1 MRCIGQGLAS
11 IKVFCALMNLSPP
24 VEKTTYNM
32 INQRILDATSAVA
45 NESISMAA
53 EEEARL
59 TNSRDVSVSCDG
71 TWLTRGHSS
80 QHGVC
85 TVIGTTCGKVLDTHV
100 LSLHCKACEVWKN
113 KTDTIEYLEW
123 WETHEND
130 CSINHDGSPGCMEV
144 EGMKKI
150 FSRSVE
156 KHKLRYINYIGD
168 GDTKSYKAVSD
179 GQPYGPEVQIIKKEC
194 VGHVQKRMRT
204 NLKKLKDSMKGKK
217 LSDGKTL
224 GGRNRLTDAV
234 INTLTVY
241 YGNAIRANCGSVD
254 NMRTAIWA
262 IWYHKMSSD
271 HNPVHNFCPKGLES
285 WCPYQ
290 RAVEEKTV
298 DSYKHKNNLAPAI
311 MEAIK
316 PVFKNLVSTDL
327 LKRCVGGFTQN
338 NESLNSKIWKI
349 CPKVGFAGH
358 KIVKVA
364 VNDAVITFNNGM
376 KARLKVMKLL
386 GLVIGKYCL
395 QALEEQDTTRIQS
408 ANKRALQATKEARKC
423 RKRLRLEIE
432 AKVSDKE
439 GVVYAAGEF

>member
-1 MRCIGQGLAS
+1 MAGL
-11 IKVFCALMNLSPP
+11 CEGGNEPP
-24 VEKTTYNM
+24 GSLKAKKTTYNM

-59 TNSRDVSVSCDG
+59 TNSRDVSVSCDEE
-71 TWLTRGHSS
+71 
-80 QHGVC
+80 
-85 TVIGTTCGKVLDTHV
+85 D
-100 LSLHCKACEVWKN
+100 EN
-113 KTDTIEYLEW
+113 KPQEIEGLNER
-123 WETHEND
+123 E
-130 CSINHDGSPGCMEV
+130 
-144 EGMKKI
+144 
-150 FSRSVE
+150 
-156 KHKLRYINYIGD
+156 
-168 GDTKSYKAVSD
+168 
-179 GQPYGPEVQIIKKEC
+179 
-194 VGHVQKRMRT
+194 
-204 NLKKLKDSMKGKK
+204 K

-338 NESLNSKIWKI
+338 NNESLNSKIWKI

-364 VNDAVITFNNGM
+364 VNDA
-376 KARLKVMKLL
+376 
-386 GLVIGKYCL
+386 VIGKYCL

-408 ANKRALQATKEARKC
+408 ANKRALQATKEAKKC